1 MSEFYGTDEDSVE
14 AISTVPYR
22 YREDIALRDIAE
34 YINATYEQHY
44 SQNNIQTTEFVID
57 AGHGVGF
64 TVGNIMKYAQR
75 YGKKNGYDR
84 KDIMKIIH
92 YAIMLLHVH
101 DTQMVN
107 TDE

>member
-1 MSEFYGTDEDSVE
+1 M
-14 AISTVPYR
+14 
-22 YREDIALRDIAE
+22 
-34 YINATYEQHY
+34 
-44 SQNNIQTTEFVID
+44 ID

-75 YGKKNGYDR
+75 YGKKNGYER

-92 YAIMLLHVH
+92 YAIMLLYVH

>member
-14 AISTVPYR
+14 VISTVPYR
-22 YREDIALRDIAE
+22 YREDIALRDIGE

-75 YGKKNGYDR
+75 YGKKNGYER

-92 YAIMLLHVH
+92 YAIMLLYVH